1 LKKKELARI
10 RHTILVTGW
19 TITTQKIDCPPED
32 DNIVDENNSDVESE
46 ESVAEKDSNDEGT
59 LF

>member
-1 LKKKELARI
+1 MDDYD
-10 RHTILVTGW
+10 
-19 TITTQKIDCPPED
+19 TTQKFDCPPED
-32 DNIVDENNSDVESE
+32 DNIEYEESE